1 MSAQEL
7 RRVPWQE
14 PVGDRD
20 LHTETIPLAA
30 ARLCVE
36 CESVFHLAA
45 EDCPSCGCSASLRLA
60 LSLGVLGRGPLL
72 RLVGSSS

>member
-1 MSAQEL
+1 MSAQDV
-7 RRVPWQE
+7 RRIPWEE
-14 PVGDRD
+14 PVRDRD
-20 LHTETIPLAA
+20 THTETIPLAA

-45 EDCPSCGCSASLRLA
+45 KVCPSCGCSASHHLA
-60 LSLGVLGRGPLL
+60 RSLGVLGGSPRL